1 MNEIRLTISNNLRTN
16 NEDSS
21 RKPAEYQAVERL
33 TYQAFKELNLT
44 ENWRPTEHF
53 IVHLLRESADFIP
66 ELSLVSETDQGKLTG
81 HIMSSKAK
89 LRLPDHTE
97 KAVLTVGPLSV
108 HPEAQNTGV
117 GSALIKHSVQKAKE
131 LGIGGLIILG
141 HPTYYTKFG
150 FVPATTFQI
159 TLPEKKHQKHY
170 WLWNYCQVIL
180 AQVVGSGI
188 FQHALLIQKHTLQ
201 N

>member
-1 MNEIRLTISNNLRTN
+1 MKIRQ
-16 NEDSS
+16 E
-21 RKPAEYQAVERL
+21 KPAEYQAVERL

-131 LGIGGLIILG
+131 LGIGGLIIPAIQLTIRSSVLFQRLLFRLRYRKRNIRSIIGFGITAGYFGTSGGEWHFSTCFAYPETHPAELEAFEAELG
-141 HPTYYTKFG
+141 
-150 FVPATTFQI
+150 I
-159 TLPEKKHQKHY
+159 NE
-170 WLWNYCQVIL
+170 
-180 AQVVGSGI
+180 
-188 FQHALLIQKHTLQ
+188 
-201 N
+201 

>member
-1 MNEIRLTISNNLRTN
+1 MKIRQ
-16 NEDSS
+16 E
-21 RKPAEYQAVERL
+21 KPAEYQAVERL

-131 LGIGGLIILG
+131 LGVGGLIILG

-159 TLPEKKHQKHY
+159 TLPEKET
-170 WLWNYCQVIL
+170 
-180 AQVVGSGI
+180 SE
-188 FQHALLIQKHTLQ
+188 ALLALELLPGSFGTSGGEWHISPCCAYPETHLVELEAFEAELGI
-201 N
+201 NE

>member
-1 MNEIRLTISNNLRTN
+1 MKIRQ
-16 NEDSS
+16 E
-21 RKPAEYQAVERL
+21 KPAEYQAVERL

-97 KAVLTVGPLSV
+97 KAVLTVGPLIV

-131 LGIGGLIILG
+131 LGIGGLII
-141 HPTYYTKFG
+141 
-150 FVPATTFQI
+150 PAIQLTIRSSVLFQR
-159 TLPEKKHQKHY
+159 LLFRLRYRKKKHQKHY
-170 WLWNYCQVIL
+170 WLWNYCHIIL
-180 AQVVGSGI
+180 AQVVGVAFFNMLCLSRNTPCRI
-188 FQHALLIQKHTLQ
+188 RSL
-201 N
+201 

>member
-1 MNEIRLTISNNLRTN
+1 MKIRQER
-16 NEDSS
+16 
-21 RKPAEYQAVERL
+21 PAEYQAVERL

-89 LRLPDHTE
+89 LQLPDHTE
-97 KAVLTVGPLSV
+97 KAVLTIGPLSV

-150 FVPATTFQI
+150 FVSATTFQI
-159 TLPEKKHQKHY
+159 TLPEKET
-170 WLWNYCQVIL
+170 
-180 AQVVGSGI
+180 SE
-188 FQHALLIQKHTLQ
+188 ALLALELLPGYFGTSGGEWHFSTCFAYPETHL
-201 N
+201 

>member
-1 MNEIRLTISNNLRTN
+1 MKIRQ
-16 NEDSS
+16 E
-21 RKPAEYQAVERL
+21 KPAEYQAVERL

-117 GSALIKHSVQKAKE
+117 GSALIKHSVQ
-131 LGIGGLIILG
+131 
-141 HPTYYTKFG
+141 
-150 FVPATTFQI
+150 
-159 TLPEKKHQKHY
+159 
-170 WLWNYCQVIL
+170 
-180 AQVVGSGI
+180 
-188 FQHALLIQKHTLQ
+188 
-201 N
+201 

>member
-1 MNEIRLTISNNLRTN
+1 
-16 NEDSS
+16 
-21 RKPAEYQAVERL
+21 
-33 TYQAFKELNLT
+33 
-44 ENWRPTEHF
+44 
-53 IVHLLRESADFIP
+53 
-66 ELSLVSETDQGKLTG
+66 
-81 HIMSSKAK
+81 MSSKAK

-159 TLPEKKHQKHY
+159 TLPEKHQKHY

>member
-1 MNEIRLTISNNLRTN
+1 MKIRQ
-16 NEDSS
+16 E
-21 RKPAEYQAVERL
+21 KPAEYQAVERL

-66 ELSLVSETDQGKLTG
+66 ELSLV
-81 HIMSSKAK
+81 SKAK

-159 TLPEKKHQKHY
+159 TLPEKET
-170 WLWNYCQVIL
+170 
-180 AQVVGSGI
+180 SE
-188 FQHALLIQKHTLQ
+188 ALLALELLPGYFGTSGGEWHFSTCFAYPETHPAELEAFEAELGI
-201 N
+201 NE

>member
-1 MNEIRLTISNNLRTN
+1 MKIRQ
-16 NEDSS
+16 E
-21 RKPAEYQAVERL
+21 KPAEYQAVERL

-141 HPTYYTKFG
+141 HPTYYTKFCSSDYFSDYVTGKRNIRSIIG
-150 FVPATTFQI
+150 FGI
-159 TLPEKKHQKHY
+159 TARLFWYKWWGVAFFNMLCLSRNTPCRIRS
-170 WLWNYCQVIL
+170 L
-180 AQVVGSGI
+180 
-188 FQHALLIQKHTLQ
+188 
-201 N
+201 

>member
-1 MNEIRLTISNNLRTN
+1 MKIRQ
-16 NEDSS
+16 E
-21 RKPAEYQAVERL
+21 KPAEYQAVERL

-97 KAVLTVGPLSV
+97 KAVLTVGPSNLLYEVRFCSSDYFSDYVTGKRNIRSIIGFGITARLFWHKWWGVAFFNMLCLSR
-108 HPEAQNTGV
+108 NTPCRIR
-117 GSALIKHSVQKAKE
+117 SL
-131 LGIGGLIILG
+131 
-141 HPTYYTKFG
+141 
-150 FVPATTFQI
+150 
-159 TLPEKKHQKHY
+159 
-170 WLWNYCQVIL
+170 
-180 AQVVGSGI
+180 
-188 FQHALLIQKHTLQ
+188 
-201 N
+201 

>member
-1 MNEIRLTISNNLRTN
+1 MKIRQ
-16 NEDSS
+16 E
-21 RKPAEYQAVERL
+21 KPAEYQAVERL

-159 TLPEKKHQKHY
+159 TLPEK
-170 WLWNYCQVIL
+170 NIRSII
-180 AQVVGSGI
+180 GFGI
-188 FQHALLIQKHTLQ
+188 TARLFWHKWWGVAFFNMLCLSRNTPCRIRSL
-201 N
+201 

>member
-1 MNEIRLTISNNLRTN
+1 MKIRQ
-16 NEDSS
+16 E
-21 RKPAEYQAVERL
+21 KPAEYQAVERL
-33 TYQAFKELNLT
+33 TNQAFKELNLT

-117 GSALIKHSVQKAKE
+117 GSALIKHSVQKAKIRRRRIDYPGPSNLLYE
-131 LGIGGLIILG
+131 VWFCSSDYFSDYVTGKRNIRSIIGFGITARLFWHKWWGVAFFNMLCLSRNTPCRIRSL
-141 HPTYYTKFG
+141 
-150 FVPATTFQI
+150 
-159 TLPEKKHQKHY
+159 
-170 WLWNYCQVIL
+170 
-180 AQVVGSGI
+180 
-188 FQHALLIQKHTLQ
+188 
-201 N
+201 

>member
-66 ELSLVSETDQGKLTG
+66 ELSLLQK
-81 HIMSSKAK
+81 
-89 LRLPDHTE
+89 
-97 KAVLTVGPLSV
+97 
-108 HPEAQNTGV
+108 
-117 GSALIKHSVQKAKE
+117 LIKE
-131 LGIGGLIILG
+131 
-141 HPTYYTKFG
+141 
-150 FVPATTFQI
+150 
-159 TLPEKKHQKHY
+159 
-170 WLWNYCQVIL
+170 N
-180 AQVVGSGI
+180 
-188 FQHALLIQKHTLQ
+188 
-201 N
+201 

>member
-1 MNEIRLTISNNLRTN
+1 MKIRQ
-16 NEDSS
+16 E
-21 RKPAEYQAVERL
+21 KPAEYQAVERL
-33 TYQAFKELNLT
+33 THQAFKELNLT

-141 HPTYYTKFG
+141 IQLTIRSS
-150 FVPATTFQI
+150 VLFQR
-159 TLPEKKHQKHY
+159 LLFRLRYRKKKHQKHY

>member
-1 MNEIRLTISNNLRTN
+1 MKIRQ
-16 NEDSS
+16 E
-21 RKPAEYQAVERL
+21 KPAEYQAVERL

-131 LGIGGLIILG
+131 LGIGGLIIWAIQLTIRSSVLFSDYFSDYVTGKRNIRSIIGFGITARLFWHKWWGVAFSTCFAYPETHPAELEAFEAELG
-141 HPTYYTKFG
+141 
-150 FVPATTFQI
+150 I
-159 TLPEKKHQKHY
+159 NE
-170 WLWNYCQVIL
+170 
-180 AQVVGSGI
+180 
-188 FQHALLIQKHTLQ
+188 
-201 N
+201 

>member
-1 MNEIRLTISNNLRTN
+1 MKIRQ
-16 NEDSS
+16 E
-21 RKPAEYQAVERL
+21 KPAEYQAVERL

-117 GSALIKHSVQKAKE
+117 GSALIKHS
-131 LGIGGLIILG
+131 
-141 HPTYYTKFG
+141 
-150 FVPATTFQI
+150 FQI
-159 TLPEKKHQKHY
+159 TLPEKET
-170 WLWNYCQVIL
+170 
-180 AQVVGSGI
+180 SE
-188 FQHALLIQKHTLQ
+188 ALLALELLPGYFGTSGGEWHFSTCFAYPETHLVELEAFEAELGI
-201 N
+201 NE

>member
-1 MNEIRLTISNNLRTN
+1 M
-16 NEDSS
+16 
-21 RKPAEYQAVERL
+21 
-33 TYQAFKELNLT
+33 T

-141 HPTYYTKFG
+141 HQLTIRSSVLFSDYFSDYVTGKRNIRSIIGFG
-150 FVPATTFQI
+150 I
-159 TLPEKKHQKHY
+159 TARLFWHKWWGVAFFNMLCLSRNTPCRIRS
-170 WLWNYCQVIL
+170 L
-180 AQVVGSGI
+180 
-188 FQHALLIQKHTLQ
+188 
-201 N
+201 

>member
-97 KAVLTVGPLSV
+97 RL
-108 HPEAQNTGV
+108 
-117 GSALIKHSVQKAKE
+117 
-131 LGIGGLIILG
+131 
-141 HPTYYTKFG
+141 F
-150 FVPATTFQI
+150 
-159 TLPEKKHQKHY
+159 
-170 WLWNYCQVIL
+170 
-180 AQVVGSGI
+180 
-188 FQHALLIQKHTLQ
+188 
-201 N
+201 